1 MKQRVIRIVSLF
13 VIVVGSQS
21 LQSQT
26 FNNLFKTRDRQDH
39 LEDFDL
45 QKFSWGFYLAG
56 NNFDYKM
63 VLNPT
68 FGMDGNQSLVES
80 KPAYSFG
87 AGLIGKMRLNEF
99 FDLRIEPGLH
109 FVQRDLTFNT
119 FDHVNKLYPGGYPT
133 PDGSLTEVISNPTE
147 AHMKRS
153 VKSTYVDIPVMLEVH
168 GDRWYNSRPY
178 AAAGINYMM
187 NLQSNETSEGDNSV
201 NTFRTTTHNFGWSAE
216 IGIQFYFSRFKLT
229 PALRG
234 TFFTNN
240 ELVQDKPTTP
250 PYWSSAISTMQTRAF
265 MFVLK
270 FE

>member
-1 MKQRVIRIVSLF
+1 MKQRLIKILSFAVLLS
-13 VIVVGSQS
+13 SN
-21 LQSQT
+21 LQAQT
-26 FNNLFKTRDRQDH
+26 YNNLFRTKDRMDN

-45 QKFSWGFYLAG
+45 NKFRYGFYLAA

-63 VLNPT
+63 NLSPIY
-68 FGMDGNQSLVES
+68 GMDGNQNLVES
-80 KPAYSFG
+80 KATYSFG

-119 FDHVNKLYPGGYPT
+119 FEHNSQYAGGT
-133 PDGSLTEVISNPTE
+133 NSNPPFIPITE
-147 AHMKRS
+147 PGEEQIKKI
-153 VKSTYVDIPVMLEVH
+153 VKSTYIDIPVLLEVH

-178 AAAGINYMM
+178 AAAGINYLV
-187 NLQSNETSEGDNSV
+187 NLQSNQTSADDNFQNV
-201 NTFRTTTHNFGWSAE
+201 FRSTTHNFGWTAE
-216 IGIQFYFSRFKLT
+216 IGIQLYFSRFKLT
-229 PALRG
+229 PAIRG

-240 ELVQDKPTTP
+240 ELVSDNATTP
-250 PYWSSAISTMQTRAF
+250 PYWTPAISTMQTRAF

>member
-1 MKQRVIRIVSLF
+1 MKQRLIKILSFAVLLS
-13 VIVVGSQS
+13 SN
-21 LQSQT
+21 LQAQT
-26 FNNLFKTRDRQDH
+26 YNNLFRTKDRMDN

-45 QKFSWGFYLAG
+45 NKFSYGFYLAA

-63 VLNPT
+63 NLSPIY
-68 FGMDGNQSLVES
+68 GMDGNQNLVES
-80 KPAYSFG
+80 KATYSFG

-119 FDHVNKLYPGGYPT
+119 FEHNSQYAGGT
-133 PDGSLTEVISNPTE
+133 NSNPPFIPITE
-147 AHMKRS
+147 PGEEQIKKI
-153 VKSTYVDIPVMLEVH
+153 VKSTYIDIPVLLEVH

-178 AAAGINYMM
+178 AAAGINYLV
-187 NLQSNETSEGDNSV
+187 NLQSNQTSADDNFQNV
-201 NTFRTTTHNFGWSAE
+201 FRSTTHNFGWTAE
-216 IGIQFYFSRFKLT
+216 IGIQLYFSRFKLT
-229 PALRG
+229 PAIRG

-240 ELVQDKPTTP
+240 ELVSDNATTP
-250 PYWSSAISTMQTRAF
+250 PYWTPAISTMQTRAF

>member
-1 MKQRVIRIVSLF
+1 MKQRLIKILSFAVLLS
-13 VIVVGSQS
+13 SN
-21 LQSQT
+21 LQAQT
-26 FNNLFKTRDRQDH
+26 YNNLFRTKDRMDN

-45 QKFSWGFYLAG
+45 NKFSYGFYLAA

-63 VLNPT
+63 NLSPIY
-68 FGMDGNQSLVES
+68 GMDGNQNLVES
-80 KPAYSFG
+80 KATYSFG

-119 FDHVNKLYPGGYPT
+119 FEHNSQYAGGT
-133 PDGSLTEVISNPTE
+133 NSNPPFIPITE
-147 AHMKRS
+147 PGEEHIKKI
-153 VKSTYVDIPVMLEVH
+153 VKSTYIDIPVLLEVH

-178 AAAGINYMM
+178 AAAGINYLV
-187 NLQSNETSEGDNSV
+187 NLQSNQTSADDNFQNV
-201 NTFRTTTHNFGWSAE
+201 FRSTTHNFGWTAE
-216 IGIQFYFSRFKLT
+216 IGIQLYFSRFKLT
-229 PALRG
+229 PAIRG

-240 ELVQDKPTTP
+240 ELVSDNATTP
-250 PYWSSAISTMQTRAF
+250 PYWTPAISTMQTRAF

>member
-1 MKQRVIRIVSLF
+1 MKQKLIKILLLTSFLGGN
-13 VIVVGSQS
+13 IQA
-21 LQSQT
+21 QT
-26 FNNLFKTRDRQDH
+26 FNNLFRTKDRPDN

-45 QKFSWGFYLAG
+45 QKFSWGFYLAA

-63 VLNPT
+63 VLNPV
-68 FGMDGNQSLVES
+68 FGMDGNKNLVES
-80 KPAYSFG
+80 KSSYSFG
-87 AGLIGKMRLNEF
+87 AGLIGKLRLNEML
-99 FDLRIEPGLH
+99 DLRLEPGLH

-119 FDHVNKLYPGGYPT
+119 FDNANQYAGGSNYNLPFT
-133 PDGSLTEVISNPTE
+133 PLSDFTDTDSKKI
-147 AHMKRS
+147 
-153 VKSTYVDIPVMLEVH
+153 VKSTYIDIPILLELH

-178 AAAGINYMM
+178 VAGGINYLV

-229 PALRG
+229 PAIRG

-240 ELVQDKPTTP
+240 ELVSDKAETP
-250 PYWSSAISTMQTRAF
+250 PYWTPAISTMQSRAF